1 MRRWVCGELRGYSAE
16 KEIGKKKYLSV
27 EAEVGLRL
35 VELDAVAVGHRDA
48 VGVTEGVQPFL
59 QELAHGMVGLASA
72 RGGDALEVD
81 QRPLLRGFGLVH
93 GPFDGGDAPC
103 PDLRED
109 LDQELGAVSRRDHL
123 GGLCDDDGVLR
134 VGSVLCE

>member
-1 MRRWVCGELRGYSAE
+1 M
-16 KEIGKKKYLSV
+16 

-48 VGVTEGVQPFL
+48 VGVTEVVKPFL
-59 QELAHGMVGLASA
+59 QGRAHALVGLALA
-72 RGGDALEVD
+72 PGGDALEVD
-81 QRPLLRGFGLVH
+81 QRPLLGGFGLVH
-93 GPFDGGDAPC
+93 VPLDGGGAPC

-109 LDQELGAVSRRDHL
+109 LDHELGAAARRDHL
-123 GGLCDDDGVLR
+123 GGLCDGDGVLR